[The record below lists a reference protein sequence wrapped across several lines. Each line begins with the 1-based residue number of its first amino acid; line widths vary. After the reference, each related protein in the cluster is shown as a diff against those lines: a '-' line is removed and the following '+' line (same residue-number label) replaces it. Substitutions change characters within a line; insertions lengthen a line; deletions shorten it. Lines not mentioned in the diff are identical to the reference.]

1 MKKNPIYLILKTARP
16 RQWIKN
22 LALYAA
28 LIFSGFLFY
37 SPMEG
42 HSYFLIVTQAFI
54 AFCFVASG
62 VYIVNDI
69 VDAPADRQHPFKKKR
84 PIASGD
90 LSPTLAGGAA
100 LLFFFAAAVISLP
113 LGWLFK
119 LLLLCYVLLQFLYAK
134 KLKHIPVIDVVTIAT
149 GFLIR
154 IYAGAAVVNLHT
166 NVWFLLTVIS
176 TSLFLAVAKRQSERT
191 LLEGLTQSIGDSRKI
206 LKRYSDRLLDQYIG
220 MFANASWLTF
230 AIFTFQSTADD
241 VDTASIESMYRNSP
255 QWLKIIVDRLPEF
268 YEVLPNT
275 LQSQK
280 LLMLSI
286 PFVIFGVMR
295 YLQLIYEQNQ
305 GESPE
310 RVLLSD
316 KPILVTASLFV
327 SVVFVVIY
335 VLPLI

>member
-1 MKKNPIYLILKTARP
+1 MKNFAPYLILKTARP

-22 LALYAA
+22 LAVYAA
-28 LIFSGFLFY
+28 LFFSGFLFY
-37 SPMEG
+37 APLDG
-42 HSYFLIVTQAFI
+42 PSYFWIVTQAFF
-54 AFCFVASG
+54 AFCLVASG

-84 PIASGD
+84 PIASGA
-90 LSPTLAGGAA
+90 LSPTLAAVAA
-100 LLFFFAAAVISLP
+100 VLFFISAAVVSLS
-113 LGWLFK
+113 LGWFFK
-119 LLLLCYVLLQFLYAK
+119 GLLLTYVILQFFYAK
-134 KLKHIPVIDVVTIAT
+134 KLKHIPIIDVVTIAT

-176 TSLFLAVAKRQSERT
+176 TSLFLAVSKRQSERT
-191 LLEGLTQSIGDSRKI
+191 LLEGLTQSVGESRKI

-220 MFANASWLTF
+220 MFANASWLTY
-230 AIFTFQSTADD
+230 AIFTFQSTVDEADT
-241 VDTASIESMYRNSP
+241 VSSENLYRNAP
-255 QWLKIIVDRLPEF
+255 IWLQQLVVGLPDL
-268 YEVLPNT
+268 YTVLPRT
-275 LQSQK
+275 LHSQK
-280 LLMLSI
+280 LLMLSV

-316 KPILVTASLFV
+316 KPMLITATVFML
-327 SVVFVVIY
+327 VVFVVIY
-335 VLPLI
+335 AFPLL

>member
-1 MKKNPIYLILKTARP
+1 MKKNPLYLILKTARP
-16 RQWIKN
+16 RQWVKN

-28 LIFSGFLFY
+28 LFFSGFLFY
-37 SPMEG
+37 APLDG
-42 HSYFLIVTQAFI
+42 PAYFTIVTQAFL
-54 AFCFVASG
+54 AFCLVASG

-84 PIASGD
+84 PVASGD
-90 LSPTLAGGAA
+90 LSTTLAT
-100 LLFFFAAAVISLP
+100 AAAIAFFIAAACISLP
-113 LGWLFK
+113 LGWFFK
-119 LLLLCYVLLQFLYAK
+119 SLLLTYVVMQFLYAK
-134 KLKHIPVIDVVTIAT
+134 KLKHIPIIDVVTIAT

-191 LLEGLTQSIGDSRKI
+191 LLEGLAQSVGESRKI

-220 MFANASWLTF
+220 MFANSSWLTY

-241 VDTASIESMYRNSP
+241 VNTVSTENLYRNSP
-255 QWLKIIVDRLPEF
+255 LWMQQLVDGLPEL
-268 YEVLPNT
+268 YTILPKT
-275 LQSQK
+275 LHSQK
-280 LLMLSI
+280 LLMLSV

-316 KPILVTASLFV
+316 KPILVTASLFML
-327 SVVFVVIY
+327 VVFVVIY